1 MTTIAI
7 ANATFAQLQAK
18 AAELK
23 LHEGTN
29 PFIKYAVQATEAKPT
44 HVKNLINALTKA
56 GVTEIEAGK
65 PKRKLARTKKVVA
78 EVVEPVK
85 PKRALTTIKKDEAP
99 VKRTKK
105 TEEKVVAVKPKRG
118 TQKAEQT
125 EDRAA
130 ARLTARIKSLR
141 KQIRES
147 SDAEERAALRKK
159 LRAAKAKSQE
169 TAVADAR
176 ERIKSQPTRQP
187 KLEVIEHSKP
197 KLVVEE
203 NEVKSSDLKGQAI
216 SVKYKGDA
224 RAKRD
229 IVTRIKIEEFGK
241 GTKRDP
247 KVRRRVAYTENGA
260 RLPLAEIT
268 ANRAGK
274 FSWYEEKLALKV
286 A

>member
-23 LHEGTN
+23 LHEGSN

-65 PKRKLARTKKVVA
+65 PKRKLARTKKVEA

-85 PKRALTTIKKDEAP
+85 TKRARTTKKDEAP

-105 TEEKVVAVKPKRG
+105 TEEKVVAVKPKRT
-118 TQKAEQT
+118 TQKADQT

-130 ARLTARIKSLR
+130 ARLATRIKNLR

-147 SDAEERAALRKK
+147 DDAEERAALRKK

-169 TAVADAR
+169 TAVESAR
-176 ERIKSQPTRQP
+176 ERIKAQPTRQP
-187 KLEVIEHSKP
+187 KLEVIERSKP

-203 NEVKSSDLKGQAI
+203 NEVKSSDLKGQPI
-216 SVKYKGDA
+216 SVKFNGDA

-260 RLPLAEIT
+260 RLPLAEIS

-274 FSWYEEKLALKV
+274 FSWNEQKLTLKV